1 MNNIGQYNQQPDPD
15 RALVECAILEV
26 LEIAHRQGIT
36 PADFVRMLDS
46 GMRTSDFLTAM
57 NGFTNAE
64 QTKSRRHRRS
74 C

>member
-1 MNNIGQYNQQPDPD
+1 MNSIGQYNQQPDPD
-15 RALVECAILEV
+15 RELVECAILEV

-46 GMRTSDFLTAM
+46 GMRTSDFLIAM